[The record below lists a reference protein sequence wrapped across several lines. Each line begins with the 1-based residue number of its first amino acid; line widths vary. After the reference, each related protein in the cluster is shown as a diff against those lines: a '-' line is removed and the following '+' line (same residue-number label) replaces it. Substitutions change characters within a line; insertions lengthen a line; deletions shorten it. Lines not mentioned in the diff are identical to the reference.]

1 MVHPFT
7 SALDPVALHASEV
20 TITEPYLRERRYEDR
35 IERDGLAAT
44 IVSMHRPLS
53 AYVEALT
60 SAGLAITAMREFGD
74 RSIPWLLTF
83 RATKMTG
90 T

>member
-1 MVHPFT
+1 VD
-7 SALDPVALHASEV
+7 S
-20 TITEPYLRERRYEDR
+20 RERRFEDR
-35 IERDGLAAT
+35 IERDGLAVT

-53 AYVEALT
+53 VYVDALT

-90 T
+90 ARR